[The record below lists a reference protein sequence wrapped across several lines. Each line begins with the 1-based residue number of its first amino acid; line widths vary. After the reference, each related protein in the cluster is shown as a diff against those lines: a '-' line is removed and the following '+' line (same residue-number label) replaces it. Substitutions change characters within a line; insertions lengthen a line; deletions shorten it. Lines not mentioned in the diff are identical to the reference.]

1 MIFVMTIGSLCW
13 SSVSTS
19 YQQSESNSNIYT
31 WELHNINNKKYL
43 KSLGLSF
50 TFFRNDDFAEKKR
63 VAKINK
69 YNVWCDVMIR
79 LSLGKYNDNRWH
91 RRVIDDRVVTNIPW
105 GNKIMI
111 KIDRR
116 WWWQSAGMHAEWLW
130 VCIRLWLQAIISSFV
145 TPPRIKNTN
154 LEYKYKALFN

>member
-13 SSVSTS
+13 SSVSAS
-19 YQQSESNSNIYT
+19 YHINRGTGKAINILESSITLTTRNIWNLLGSLLHSSEMMSLRKIR
-31 WELHNINNKKYL
+31 ELPKLTNMM
-43 KSLGLSF
+43 
-50 TFFRNDDFAEKKR
+50 
-63 VAKINK
+63 
-69 YNVWCDVMIR
+69 VMIR

-91 RRVIDDRVVTNIPW
+91 RRVIGDRVVINIPW
-105 GNKIMI
+105 GNKMMI

-154 LEYKYKALFN
+154 LDYKCKAFFN